1 MFSDVL
7 INYWKVG
14 SQVNLIYVASIDSF
28 DFLRIPVNDSFFYP
42 MAPFWVS
49 NLDKQNQLVFE
60 SQRC

>member
-1 MFSDVL
+1 MLHRL
-7 INYWKVG
+7 IR
-14 SQVNLIYVASIDSF
+14 LI
-28 DFLRIPVNDSFFYP
+28 FLRIPVNDSFFYP